1 MDLYAWLSH
10 LAKTIARSRCFERLL
25 AEWAA
30 DGNVPSGCLMG
41 MHIQFDN
48 TYARELEGMYVPWQP
63 AKVPSPDLLRLNTD
77 LGIQLN
83 LPLHVLTG
91 PVSVAMFS
99 GNMIPDGAE
108 PVAQAYAGHQFGHF
122 VPLLG
127 DGRALLLGEVLGKDG
142 HRWDLAFKGSG
153 PTPFSRGGDGKAA
166 VGPVLREY
174 LTSEFMHA
182 VGIPT
187 TRALAAARTGESI
200 FRERPLPGA
209 VLTRVAASHLRI
221 GTFEFVAAREDP
233 QQVRRLVDY
242 AIRRH
247 DPHLTGHPHRYR
259 EWFQAVADRQ
269 ASLVAQWMLIG
280 FIHGVMNTDNTT
292 ISGETIDYGP
302 CAFMEAYDP
311 QAVFSSIDT
320 QGRYAYHNQ
329 PHIIRWNLARLAGA
343 IAPVMGDGSSES
355 GVGPLLDVLEAFPSR
370 YQDYWLTGVRKK
382 LGLSISEQGDR
393 MLANEW
399 FALLK
404 VYAVDYTLAWRYLA
418 DAAEGQDRLLQAM
431 FREPSALS
439 VWLKRWRM
447 RLDREHQETEA
458 RAVAMRQANPLYI
471 PRNHRVEEALA
482 AATDHGDLAPFDRL
496 LNAITQPFDED
507 PELGAYATPAPTEVT
522 ASYQTFCG
530 T

>member
-1 MDLYAWLSH
+1 
-10 LAKTIARSRCFERLL
+10 
-25 AEWAA
+25 
-30 DGNVPSGCLMG
+30 MG

-63 AKVPSPDLLRLNTD
+63 AKVPSPELLRLNTD
-77 LGIQLN
+77 LGVQLN
-83 LPLHVLTG
+83 LPMDVLNS
-91 PVSVAMFS
+91 PVGVAMLS
-99 GNMIPDGAE
+99 GNTIPIGAT
-108 PVAQAYAGHQFGHF
+108 PIAQAYAGHQFGHF
-122 VPLLG
+122 VPQLG
-127 DGRALLLGEVLGKDG
+127 DGRALLLGEVIGRDG
-142 HRWDLAFKGSG
+142 RRRDLALKGSG
-153 PTPFSRGGDGKAA
+153 PTPFSRGGDGKA
-166 VGPVLREY
+166 VIGPVLREY
-174 LTSEFMHA
+174 LISEFMQA
-182 VGIPT
+182 VSIPT
-187 TRALAAARTGESI
+187 TRALAAVRTGESI

-221 GTFEFVAAREDP
+221 GTFEFFGARGDEHL
-233 QQVRRLVDY
+233 VGRLVDY

-247 DPHLTGHPHRYR
+247 DPELADHPQRYQ
-259 EWFQAVADRQ
+259 EWFRAVADRQ
-269 ASLVAQWMLIG
+269 ASLVAQWMLMG

-329 PHIIRWNLARLAGA
+329 PHIIRWNLARLAGS
-343 IAPVMGDGSSES
+343 IAPLMSDGSRES
-355 GVGPLLDVLEAFPSR
+355 GVSPLLEILDAFPSR

-382 LGLSISEQGDR
+382 LGLSMSEQGDGV
-393 MLANEW
+393 LANEW

-447 RLDREHQETEA
+447 RLDREHLEAEA
-458 RAVAMRQANPLYI
+458 RAVAMRHVNPLYI
-471 PRNHRVEEALA
+471 PRNHHVEEALA
-482 AATDHGDLAPFDRL
+482 AATDHADLAPFDRL
-496 LNAITQPFDED
+496 LKAVTQPFDED
-507 PELGAYATPAPTEVT
+507 PELGAYTAPAPTEVT
-522 ASYQTFCG
+522 ACYQTFCG